1 MPNTSPFI
9 EFKKPQ
15 ESIVSQSNLILVE
28 EIFQDISR
36 KMLETNYTVG
46 QLLKIA
52 PKLKSHL
59 WQKMK
64 PNKP

>member
-1 MPNTSPFI
+1 LS
-9 EFKKPQ
+9 FKNPQ
-15 ESIVSQSNLILVE
+15 ESIVSQSKLISIE

-36 KMLETNYTVG
+36 QMLETNYTLNLG
-46 QLLKIA
+46 QLLKIIFE
-52 PKLKSHL
+52 LKRYL